1 MITVTEKTI
10 RVNANTS
17 LRTFTIRTEH
27 SKYRTNK
34 MSKEEFMSNENN
46 TANDWKEFLRRT
58 NDYYLVK
65 QKNMNKEFCTYKQ
78 ALTLK
83 ELVK

>member
-1 MITVTEKTI
+1 MITVTEKHI

-17 LRTFTIRTEH
+17 LRTFTIRTKG
-27 SKYRTNK
+27 SKYRTIK

-65 QKNMNKEFCTYKQ
+65 
-78 ALTLK
+78 
-83 ELVK
+83 

>member
-1 MITVTEKTI
+1 MITVTEKHI

-17 LRTFTIRTEH
+17 LRTFTIRTKS
-27 SKYRTNK
+27 SKYRTIK

-65 QKNMNKEFCTYKQ
+65 
-78 ALTLK
+78 
-83 ELVK
+83 

>member
-17 LRTFTIRTEH
+17 LRTFTIRTKD
-27 SKYRTNK
+27 SKYRTIK

-65 QKNMNKEFCTYKQ
+65 
-78 ALTLK
+78 
-83 ELVK
+83 